1 MVLSIGWAIFV
12 RVVLILRKLNFLVL
26 DNFFFFRNINF
37 CVRRELRTIILISLV
52 RLNLLHC
59 LNLICLLF
67 CILVLIFVYRFSVFH
82 LNIIDEVRRDLQFN
96 SLEVITKL
104 VDHFR
109 GFIVLSKPFL
119 WQFVNNSDAIGEMF
133 LENGFE
139 NILSNLFS
147 NKSTGVVI

>member
-67 CILVLIFVYRFSVFH
+67 CIFVLIFVYRFFVFH
-82 LNIIDEVRRDLQFN
+82 LNIIDEVMRYLKFN

-104 VDHFR
+104 ADHFR
-109 GFIVLSKPFL
+109 GFIVLSKPLL
-119 WQFVNNSDAIGEMF
+119 W
-133 LENGFE
+133 
-139 NILSNLFS
+139 
-147 NKSTGVVI
+147 

>member
-1 MVLSIGWAIFV
+1 MVLGISWVIFV
-12 RVVLILRKLNFLVL
+12 RVVLILRKLDFLIL

-67 CILVLIFVYRFSVFH
+67 GILVLIFVHRFSVFH

-109 GFIVLSKPFL
+109 GFIVLSKPLL
-119 WQFVNNSDAIGEMF
+119 WQFVNNSDAIRNMF

-139 NILSNLFS
+139 NMLSYLFR
-147 NKSTGVVI
+147 N